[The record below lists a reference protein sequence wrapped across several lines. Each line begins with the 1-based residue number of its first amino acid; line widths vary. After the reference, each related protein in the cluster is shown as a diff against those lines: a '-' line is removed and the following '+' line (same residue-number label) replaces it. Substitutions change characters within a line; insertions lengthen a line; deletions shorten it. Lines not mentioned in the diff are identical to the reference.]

1 MGRIGCWCW
10 MAGTNSL
17 GIYAQLY
24 DNIPGFRFQ
33 NMRSILFF
41 LFIVG
46 YLPVLRGQQSQA
58 GRQPQVDETLASL
71 KAELFGKDTAQY
83 NGKGIHDLRLSKT
96 GTLRLW
102 FDKSGK
108 EKDSIS
114 LLTLRSYTTDSAGNH
129 LLYGIKPMDK
139 EVELFLD
146 GPHEMM
152 ETDADGKIT
161 LKSFIN
167 VGTFRFTTA
176 ERALAFADALVAL
189 RKKISPY
196 RGNPRN
202 KWGQ

>member
-1 MGRIGCWCW
+1 MGKIGYLCW
-10 MAGTNSL
+10 MAGTNSP
-17 GIYAQLY
+17 GIFTPLY
-24 DNIPGFRFQ
+24 DNMPAFRFQ

-58 GRQPQVDETLASL
+58 GRQPQVDETFAAL
-71 KAELFGKDTAQY
+71 KAEIFGKDTAQY
-83 NGKGIHDLRLSKT
+83 NGKAIQDLRLSKN
-96 GTLRLW
+96 GTIKLW
-102 FDKSGK
+102 LDKSGK
-108 EKDSIS
+108 EKDSIT

-139 EVELFLD
+139 EVELYLD

-167 VGTFRFTTA
+167 VGTFRFSTA